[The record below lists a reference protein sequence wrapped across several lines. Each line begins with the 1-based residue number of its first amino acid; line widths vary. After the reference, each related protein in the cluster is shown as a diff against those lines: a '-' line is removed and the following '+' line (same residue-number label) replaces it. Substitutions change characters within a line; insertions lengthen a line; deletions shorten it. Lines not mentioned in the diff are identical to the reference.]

1 MPNLLSQYR
10 KVVLK
15 TCRPLFG
22 IVGLLLSLAKRFCP
36 ANPTDD
42 DDFNN
47 NALREEEEEETKRKG
62 HLTNPDSCHVGDFE
76 EALSS
81 EATCGSRRGSHLS
94 RVHPTT
100 IEKRRGRGVSVA
112 AFANAATAV
121 LEEMK
126 GRRRKAMMRKH
137 NDQKVEKRR
146 KKVLEE
152 STIESTSGNK
162 SEEKTTKKKK
172 KKQNCDDDDDD
183 DEFPLTTIAED
194 FSVTQF
200 SVSKSSKK
208 KKKNAREERE
218 GTEEVSRSRSGRTT
232 GGGHVTT
239 TLSMIKERTKV
250 MPPRLRRE
258 IDLASVAKHPV
269 RAKRR
274 GREDEDIERV
284 CVDERSNVILHVEVY
299 DNCKPFVKYPT
310 LNCEVLVHG
319 DNRLTQLKDEIE
331 CLADFHQAAMNRG
344 LVNDLKTKKKKT
356 TKTKNEDNKENTAKK
371 TNNKYIGYKEANE
384 ANESGFFFIENVF
397 YDDSRSENSVSLS
410 KNIVDMSKKHFIRC
424 PGMKLDDSD
433 NENDAEEDEGKGSPV
448 KQKKKKKKKLKP
460 SNFTSRDMRETTFSD
475 LEIVPGK
482 AYLYRHQGACD
493 HIVRFRDVRVAHM
506 DTNIAKLS
514 SKYYPIVISEAR
526 RVRKSCMCCEIH
538 DATITAYGDE
548 MAMCSPFFWCDSC
561 FDIAHPTEKE
571 KEETETYPY
580 FFE

>member
-1 MPNLLSQYR
+1 MTTTTTTTTR
-10 KVVLK
+10 KK
-15 TCRPLFG
+15 KRSDD
-22 IVGLLLSLAKRFCP
+22 IVR
-36 ANPTDD
+36 DD
-42 DDFNN
+42 ARED
-47 NALREEEEEETKRKG
+47 EEEDTCVEEEA
-62 HLTNPDSCHVGDFE
+62 F
-76 EALSS
+76 ASS
-81 EATCGSRRGSHLS
+81 EETCFGGGSLLPSRRLCRSQNLS

-100 IEKRRGRGVSVA
+100 IEKRRGRAVRVS

-121 LEEMK
+121 LEEL
-126 GRRRKAMMRKH
+126 KAMMMREH

-183 DEFPLTTIAED
+183 DDDEFPLTTIAED

-208 KKKNAREERE
+208 KKNALREERE
-218 GTEEVSRSRSGRTT
+218 GTEEVSRSRPGRTT

-274 GREDEDIERV
+274 GREDEDVEREN
-284 CVDERSNVILHVEVY
+284 VDERSNVILHVEVY

-344 LVNDLKTKKKKT
+344 LVNDLKTKKKKKK
-356 TKTKNEDNKENTAKK
+356 KTKNENNKENTAKK

-448 KQKKKKKKKLKP
+448 KQQKKKKLIKP

-506 DTNIAKLS
+506 DANIAKLS
-514 SKYYPIVISEAR
+514 SKCYPIVISEAR

>member
-1 MPNLLSQYR
+1 MTTTTTR
-10 KVVLK
+10 KK
-15 TCRPLFG
+15 
-22 IVGLLLSLAKRFCP
+22 KRS
-36 ANPTDD
+36 DD
-42 DDFNN
+42 VRDD
-47 NALREEEEEETKRKG
+47 AREEEEEDNCVE
-62 HLTNPDSCHVGDFE
+62 E
-76 EALSS
+76 EAFASS
-81 EATCGSRRGSHLS
+81 EETCFGGGSLLPSRRSQNLS

-100 IEKRRGRGVSVA
+100 IEKRRGRAVRVS

-126 GRRRKAMMRKH
+126 GRRRGGGRKAMMMREH

-183 DEFPLTTIAED
+183 DDDEFPLTTIAED

-208 KKKNAREERE
+208 KKNALREERE
-218 GTEEVSRSRSGRTT
+218 GTEEVSRSRPGRTT

-274 GREDEDIERV
+274 GREDEDVEREN
-284 CVDERSNVILHVEVY
+284 VDERSNVILHVEVY

-344 LVNDLKTKKKKT
+344 LVNDLKTKKKKKK
-356 TKTKNEDNKENTAKK
+356 KTKNENNKENTAKK

-448 KQKKKKKKKLKP
+448 KQQKKKKLKP

-514 SKYYPIVISEAR
+514 SKCYPIVISEAR

>member
-1 MPNLLSQYR
+1 MSLSRSLSRALLSEKSLR
-10 KVVLK
+10 RGASGNDRVL
-15 TCRPLFG
+15 
-22 IVGLLLSLAKRFCP
+22 
-36 ANPTDD
+36 TDD
-42 DDFNN
+42 KNEMTTTTTRKKKRSDDVHDD
-47 NALREEEEEETKRKG
+47 AREEEEDNCVEEAFVSSEETCFG
-62 HLTNPDSCHVGDFE
+62 GGSLLP
-76 EALSS
+76 
-81 EATCGSRRGSHLS
+81 SRRSQNLS

-100 IEKRRGRGVSVA
+100 IEKRRGRAVRVS

-126 GRRRKAMMRKH
+126 GRKAMMREH

-172 KKQNCDDDDDD
+172 KKQNCDDDDD
-183 DEFPLTTIAED
+183 EFPLTTIAED

-208 KKKNAREERE
+208 KKNALREERE
-218 GTEEVSRSRSGRTT
+218 GTEEVSRSRPGRTT

-274 GREDEDIERV
+274 GREDEDVEREN
-284 CVDERSNVILHVEVY
+284 VDERSNVILHVEVY

-344 LVNDLKTKKKKT
+344 LVNDLKTKKKK
-356 TKTKNEDNKENTAKK
+356 KTKNENNKENTAKK

-448 KQKKKKKKKLKP
+448 KQQKKKKLKP

-514 SKYYPIVISEAR
+514 SKCYPIVISEAR